1 MVVGDLATTVDVII
15 LGAGPGGYV
24 SAIRAAQLG
33 KEVIVVDPGPAGGTC
48 LNRGC
53 IPSKALL
60 TATGQAQAA
69 KNLAVM
75 GINTGQVQ
83 VDLGQ
88 MHQWKESVVQRLS
101 KGVKQLLN
109 HHKVMIE
116 CGIGWFIN
124 QNELRV
130 EAEYG
135 AKRYLFEHCIIAVG
149 ARPTALSGRPFDG
162 KRVLTPSQA
171 LALTRQPDR
180 LTVVGANYIALE
192 IATIFAN
199 LDVPV
204 RLIIPAGQHILH
216 EFDPAAG
223 RQVQSR
229 LKKLGVK
236 IETKITDPL
245 TAVKDDPLVVVSMG
259 VTPNTT
265 DLHLTEAQVDTDEA
279 GYIVVNDQM
288 QSSNLAIY
296 AVGDVTGGLP
306 LATMAIKQGK
316 VAAESLAGQP
326 AQFAPQ
332 AIPRV
337 AWTDPPVAAVGLSK
351 AEAEA
356 AGYQVITGR
365 FPLAANG
372 RALTL
377 EAGAGFV
384 QTVAQ
389 QETEVLLGVTI
400 AGPQADLLIGEAAL
414 ALEMG
419 ATLTD
424 LAETLHPHPALGET
438 LMESAEAALGMA
450 VHIK

>member
-33 KEVIVVDPGPAGGTC
+33 KEVILVDPGPVGGTC
-48 LNRGC
+48 LKRGC
-53 IPSKALL
+53 IPAKALL
-60 TATGQAQAA
+60 AATGQAQAA
-69 KNLAVM
+69 KNLAAL

-83 VDLGQ
+83 VDLVQ
-88 MHQWKESVVQRLS
+88 MHQWKESVIQRLS
-101 KGVKQLLN
+101 KGVKQLLD
-109 HHKVMIE
+109 HHKVMME
-116 CGIGWFIN
+116 GGTGWFIN
-124 QNELRV
+124 ENEVRI

-135 AKRYLFEHCIIAVG
+135 TKRYLFEHCIIAVG
-149 ARPTALSGRPFDG
+149 AKPMALPGLPFEG
-162 KRVLTPSQA
+162 ERVLTPSQA
-171 LALTRQPDR
+171 LALTEQPDR
-180 LTVVGANYIALE
+180 LTVVGADYIALE

-199 LDVPV
+199 LEVPV
-204 RLIIPAGQHILH
+204 RLLIPAGQHVLA

-236 IETKITDPL
+236 IETKIDNPV
-245 TAVKDDPLVVVSMG
+245 ASVKDDSLVVVSMG
-259 VTPNTT
+259 VTPYTA
-265 DLHLTEAQVDTDEA
+265 DLHLTDAQVATDEA

-288 QSSNLAIY
+288 QSSNPAIY
-296 AVGDVTGGLP
+296 AVGDVTGGP
-306 LATMAIKQGK
+306 ALATMAIKQGK

-337 AWTDPPVAAVGLSK
+337 AWTDPPVAAVGLNK
-351 AEAEA
+351 VEAEA

-365 FPLAANG
+365 FPLTANG

-377 EAGAGFV
+377 EAGVGFV

-400 AGPQADLLIGEAAL
+400 AGPQADSLIGEAAL

-424 LAETLHPHPALGET
+424 LAETLHPHPGLGET
-438 LMESAEAALGMA
+438 LMESAEVALGMA